1 MIEIAL
7 SLHIVLFIAL
17 IVGLNARGYLNIYSG
32 LFLYL
37 AFHFIVFVQRPLIV
51 HLFDLRSE
59 FEFMMFM
66 PTEGEFVQTLFVSD
80 VGLVSF
86 IAAYLLALDFKPI
99 EPTFDYIRLSSSEA
113 RSLLIA
119 FLLLSPLILYSL
131 FLALTMRQT
140 YGVTVFQELGEINMT
155 IDPAT
160 GQKLFADTTAYVVNA
175 RNFAFPFAALMIHTT
190 RGRWWSYL
198 AIFFCALIALQLGER
213 WEIVISTLVASM
225 MTLYMHRRRAFT
237 STHYAG
243 MAIVLALFVMI
254 GQNRDSLIK
263 FLTTGE
269 IDFSFDIAKS
279 SFGAHPDFANFDFLS
294 YIIAKV
300 PAVSGTY
307 SYFTQYL
314 GIFTQPIPRMIW
326 PDKPVGSPVQW
337 VNLAAY
343 GHFVSRTASLVGD
356 GWISLGYAGVVVTLG
371 LCGWFFGT
379 MFRRFC
385 QPGISI
391 YFYCAYF
398 WMVGLL
404 LQWARDG
411 GYKILDFFLFCIGP
425 LIMAYAI
432 ERMFWGRPAS
442 LPGHAKAPSR

>member
-7 SLHIVLFIAL
+7 AIHVALFVAL
-17 IVGLNARGYLNIYSG
+17 VIGLNARGYLNIYSG

-51 HLFDLRSE
+51 HIFDLRSE

-66 PTEGEFVQTLFVSD
+66 PTDGEFLETLFVSD
-80 VGLVSF
+80 VGLISF
-86 IAAYLLALDFKPI
+86 VGAYMWALNFKPI
-99 EPTFDYIRLSSSEA
+99 EPAFQYIGLSRSEA
-113 RSLLIA
+113 RSFLMA
-119 FLLLSPLILYSL
+119 FLLLSPMILYSL
-131 FLALTMRQT
+131 FLALSMRQT
-140 YGVTVFQELGEINMT
+140 YGVAAFQELGEINMT

-175 RNFAFPFAALMIHTT
+175 RGFAFPFAALLIHIT

-198 AIFFCALIALQLGER
+198 AIFFCAFIALQLGER

-225 MTLYMHRRRAFT
+225 MTLYIHKRRVFT
-237 STHYAG
+237 SGHYIG
-243 MAIVLALFVMI
+243 MVVVLLLFVMI

-269 IDFSFDIAKS
+269 LEFTFDIATS

-294 YIIAKV
+294 YVIAKV

-314 GIFTQPIPRMIW
+314 GIFTQPIPRFLW

-343 GHFVSRTASLVGD
+343 GRFASRTPSLVGD
-356 GWISLGYAGVVVTLG
+356 GWVSMGYAGVVITLG
-371 LCGWFFGT
+371 LCGWFFGR

-385 QPGISI
+385 QPKISI

-404 LQWARDG
+404 LQWVRDG

-425 LIMAYAI
+425 LMLAYVI
-432 ERMFWGRPAS
+432 ERMFWGRPVRFA
-442 LPGHAKAPSR
+442 GQAQA